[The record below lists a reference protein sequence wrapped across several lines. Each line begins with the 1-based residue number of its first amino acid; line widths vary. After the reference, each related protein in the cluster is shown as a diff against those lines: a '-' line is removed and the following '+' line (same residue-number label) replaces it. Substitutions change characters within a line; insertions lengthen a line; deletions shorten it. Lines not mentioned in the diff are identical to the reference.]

1 MAQQPD
7 NNAFQPTLRENR
19 IMAGGLTLFEL
30 DDQGRLI
37 FEDRYRNRC
46 AARGTPDV
54 PVSLMALL
62 DVILAHYRLE
72 PPDRF

>member
-1 MAQQPD
+1 MNKD
-7 NNAFQPTLRENR
+7 DGFQPTLRENR
-19 IMAGGLTLFEL
+19 VLAGGLTLFEL

-46 AARGTPDV
+46 AGRGTPDV

-62 DVILAHYRLE
+62 DLILAHYRTE
-72 PPDRF
+72 PPPKRF